1 MLEDNLIA
9 KIYYGL
15 DKGLKKE
22 HTKYLSMWLAQL
34 SLFATLYLYQNY
46 FFLYQNY
53 LRLIGNV
60 SFI

>member
-9 KIYYGL
+9 KAYYGL

-34 SLFATLYLYQNY
+34 SVFATLYLYQNY
-46 FFLYQNY
+46 LT
-53 LRLIGNV
+53 LIGNV

>member
-9 KIYYGL
+9 KAYYGL

-46 FFLYQNY
+46 LM
-53 LRLIGNV
+53 LIGNV